1 MEHLQNAKGL
11 LGSKTRNKEDKEK
24 VALITIEDN
33 QVTIPIEDDMTP
45 DILLRFVK
53 EVYVSINAR
62 APHKE
67 HQQTISHL
75 DASISLQE
83 RLHSFRGK
91 DTNLLQG

>member
-24 VALITIEDN
+24 VALITIDGN
-33 QVTIPIEDDMTP
+33 QVTIPVDDDMSP

-67 HQQTISHL
+67 HQQTISHI
-75 DASISLQE
+75 DASISLQD
-83 RLHSFRGK
+83 RLHTAK
-91 DTNLLQG
+91 VKKAY